1 MYKKSKLETLPNKI
15 LYALCKKIFDKV
27 VIRYGGNPNPFK
39 IMEVMRTYESI
50 LKLANATNPIDV
62 DYIFNIIKLN
72 IEDFFD
78 NQEEFE
84 LKLPKFGVYEQYYS
98 TTYQVLERITQV
110 HKIESYSGD
119 DFSDVTEKFDYEDTE
134 DLIDK
139 WNDGEK
145 IDTRILDRDISDI
158 DYIKVEKLDN

>member
-15 LYALCKKIFDKV
+15 LYALCKKIFDKMA
-27 VIRYGGNPNPFK
+27 IKYRGNPNPFK
-39 IMEVMRTYESI
+39 IMEVMRVYESI

-78 NQEEFE
+78 NEEEFE
-84 LKLPKFGVYEQYYS
+84 LKLPKLSVYEQYFS
-98 TTYQVLERITQV
+98 TTYHIIERITQV
-110 HKIESYSGD
+110 HKIESYSSD
-119 DFSDVTEKFDYEDTE
+119 DFSDVTAKFDYEDTE

-139 WNDGEK
+139 WNDGEE
-145 IDTRILDRDISDI
+145 IDRRILDRDLSDI

>member
-27 VIRYGGNPNPFK
+27 VKGYGGNPNPFK
-39 IMEVMRTYESI
+39 IMKAMRSYESI

-72 IEDFFD
+72 IEDFF
-78 NQEEFE
+78 NNEEEFE

-98 TTYQVLERITQV
+98 TTYEVLERITQV

-119 DFSDVTEKFDYEDTE
+119 DFSDVTEKFNYEDTE